1 MSDTQAGTRT
11 TPWRWLRPAL
21 GVLVLGALVA
31 RTGTGPFVAG
41 LRMATPWSLLAA
53 VAVTAV
59 TTVCCAWRWQLVADG
74 LGVRIGLGAATA
86 AIYRSQFLNATL
98 PGGVVGDVDRAVG
111 HARRSD
117 APGPAARSV
126 AWERVLGQ
134 SVQVPL
140 TVAVLLL
147 LPSPLRGLGAVGAVA
162 ALALAALLLAGACAV
177 RRRTRLV
184 RLVGSEARAVLRG
197 RRLPIGI
204 ASAVAAV
211 GHLSVFVLAA
221 RVAGV
226 EASSVALLPLA
237 SVVLLAAA
245 VPLNVA
251 GWGPREGMAAWAFGV
266 AGLGVDTGVAVAVA
280 YGVMALVATLP
291 GAVVLLAGR
300 TPRPRALWTP
310 PVCEE
315 VACA

>member
-1 MSDTQAGTRT
+1 M
-11 TPWRWLRPAL
+11 
-21 GVLVLGALVA
+21 
-31 RTGTGPFVAG
+31 
-41 LRMATPWSLLAA
+41 
-53 VAVTAV
+53 
-59 TTVCCAWRWQLVADG
+59 
-74 LGVRIGLGAATA
+74 
-86 AIYRSQFLNATL
+86 
-98 PGGVVGDVDRAVG
+98 GDVDRAVG

-134 SVQVPL
+134 SVQVAL

-147 LPSPLRGLGAVGAVA
+147 LPSPLRGLGAVGAAA
-162 ALALAALLLAGACAV
+162 ALALAVLLLVGARAV

-197 RRLPIGI
+197 RGLPIGI
-204 ASAVAAV
+204 ASAVAAL

-226 EASSVALLPLA
+226 AASPVALLPLA
-237 SVVLLAAA
+237 SVVMLAAA

-251 GWGPREGMAAWAFGV
+251 GWGPREGMAAWVFGV

-280 YGVMALVATLP
+280 YGVMSLVGTLP
-291 GAVVLLAGR
+291 GAIVLLAGR
-300 TPRPRALWTP
+300 AHRPRALRIP
-310 PVCEE
+310 PACEE